1 MGMIGFDGALIACVH
16 VEDAEKTR
24 KNSSA
29 KSNANASA
37 QGVRSPFASVNGM
50 SLAFA

>member
-1 MGMIGFDGALIACVH
+1 MGMIGFDRAHVYYMH
-16 VEDAEKTR
+16 VEDVGILVKLPAT
-24 KNSSA
+24 
-29 KSNANASA
+29 SNAKASA